1 MSLSRSFGRSF
12 LYTRVSSKRAIF
24 HFSPPVVQLMPSG
37 LVLPSWV
44 VRENQTNGKKEITNL
59 SFLGAAVMRQ
69 YQVTWQAFKICKIM
83 AEELVSDPDIN
94 LTMPLILMGASAY
107 QWMEPPEADNLGRS
121 WVLAAKSMCEALGYI
136 NCEVTKKQIV
146 QSDRSSRF

>member
-1 MSLSRSFGRSF
+1 
-12 LYTRVSSKRAIF
+12 
-24 HFSPPVVQLMPSG
+24 
-37 LVLPSWV
+37 
-44 VRENQTNGKKEITNL
+44 
-59 SFLGAAVMRQ
+59 MRQ
-69 YQVTWQAFKICKIM
+69 YTVTWQAFKICKIM